1 MVQGKASVRDITG
14 KTKPWMLNSLF
25 VPRTVRHEQGAPLP
39 RTYTVFDDF
48 AALQREQ
55 DRLPKP

>member
-1 MVQGKASVRDITG
+1 MRDITG